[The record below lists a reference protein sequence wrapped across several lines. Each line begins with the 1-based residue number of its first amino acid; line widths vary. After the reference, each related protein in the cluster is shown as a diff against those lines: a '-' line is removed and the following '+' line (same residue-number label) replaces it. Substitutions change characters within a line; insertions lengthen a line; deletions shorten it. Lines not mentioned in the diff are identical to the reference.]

1 MGGCEQK
8 GERHSVNP
16 EWRFHT
22 VMHGRQFPASAQG
35 CLGVPWCLA
44 SGSVLHLESDVNQM
58 SFNSGYV
65 NLLLLAGLKAPRCP
79 TQQSMW
85 VHTRRDV

>member
-8 GERHSVNP
+8 GEGHPVNP

-35 CLGVPWCLA
+35 RLGVPWCL
-44 SGSVLHLESDVNQM
+44 GLW
-58 SFNSGYV
+58 FC
-65 NLLLLAGLKAPRCP
+65 LALG
-79 TQQSMW
+79 
-85 VHTRRDV
+85 V